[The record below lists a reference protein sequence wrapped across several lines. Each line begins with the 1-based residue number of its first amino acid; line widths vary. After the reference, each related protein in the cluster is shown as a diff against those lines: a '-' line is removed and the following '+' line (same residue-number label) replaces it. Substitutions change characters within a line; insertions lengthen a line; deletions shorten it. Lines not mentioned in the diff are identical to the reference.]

1 MTLRVSPWP
10 PSVRLRAPLARG
22 LWGRYMARVSTDTWT
37 IRRMVKWMADDFARR
52 GIESARLDADLLVA
66 HALEM
71 ERVGLYLDLDRPL
84 MEDELAKVR
93 ALVPRRRDR
102 EPIAYIL
109 GRREF
114 YGRSFSV
121 SPAVLVPRPETEHL
135 VEHTLEALGARDEA
149 AGAAPDVVNI
159 LDLCTG
165 SGCVAVTL
173 AAERAEVR
181 VVGTDISEEA
191 AEIAR
196 QNAESLGVADRVEIR
211 VGDLFAAVDDGA
223 RFAAIVANPPY
234 ITDVDITKLDADVR
248 DHEPMLALA
257 AGADGLDV
265 IRRIAEGAPRYLEAG
280 APLAMEVGYD
290 QGKVVAELL
299 RAAGYDDVAVHPDL
313 SGIGRVVIGRRP
325 AG

>member
-1 MTLRVSPWP
+1 
-10 PSVRLRAPLARG
+10 
-22 LWGRYMARVSTDTWT
+22 
-37 IRRMVKWMADDFARR
+37 MVMWMAEDFARR

-66 HALEM
+66 HALDLP
-71 ERVGLYLDLDRPL
+71 RVSLYLDLDRPL
-84 MEDELAKVR
+84 MADELAKVR

-135 VEHTLEALGARDEA
+135 VEYTLEALGARDEA
-149 AGAAPDVVNI
+149 AAGPAQNTVHI

-173 AAERAEVR
+173 AAERPDVR
-181 VVGTDISEEA
+181 VVGTDISDDA
-191 AEIAR
+191 AEVAR
-196 QNAESLGVADRVEIR
+196 QNAESLGVADRVEFR
-211 VGDLFAAVDDGA
+211 VGDLFGAVDEGA
-223 RFAAIVANPPY
+223 RIAAIVANPPY
-234 ITDVDITKLDADVR
+234 ITDADIAQLDADVR

-257 AGADGLDV
+257 AGADGLDI
-265 IRRIAEGAPRYLEAG
+265 IRRIAAGALQHLEAG
-280 APLAMEVGYD
+280 APLALEVGYD
-290 QGKVVAELL
+290 QGKVVADLL
-299 RAAGYDDVAVHPDL
+299 RAAGYDDVVVHPDL

-325 AG
+325 AE